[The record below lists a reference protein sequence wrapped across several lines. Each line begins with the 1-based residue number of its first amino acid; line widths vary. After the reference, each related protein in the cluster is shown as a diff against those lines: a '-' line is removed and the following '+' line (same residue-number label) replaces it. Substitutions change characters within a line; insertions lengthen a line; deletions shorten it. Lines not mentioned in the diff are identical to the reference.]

1 MVSAGFLAVVLLLL
15 CFIAIGLVY
24 IAYPQIMFKV
34 YNFPTG
40 ASGNHLTEAGEKAY
54 KRQGIG
60 TILLGLFLLFAFI
73 FIYIYIYSTY
83 S

>member
-1 MVSAGFLAVVLLLL
+1 MVSAGFLSVVLLIL
-15 CFIAIGLVY
+15 CFVLIGIAY
-24 IAYPQIMFKV
+24 IAYPQLMFKV

-40 ASGNHLTEAGEKAY
+40 AGGDHLTEAGEKAY

-73 FIYIYIYSTY
+73 FIYTTY

>member
-1 MVSAGFLAVVLLLL
+1 MVSAGFLTIVLLLM
-15 CFIAIGLVY
+15 CFIAIGLLY
-24 IAYPQIMFKV
+24 IAYPQTMFKV

-40 ASGNHLTEAGEKAY
+40 AGGDHLTDEGERAY

-60 TILLGLFLLFAFI
+60 TILLGLFLLFSFI
-73 FIYIYIYSTY
+73 FIYTTY

>member
-1 MVSAGFLAVVLLLL
+1 MISAGVLAVILLSLW
-15 CFIAIGLVY
+15 FIAIGVLY

-40 ASGNHLTEAGEKAY
+40 GGGDHLTEEGERVY

-60 TILLGLFLLFAFI
+60 IILLGLFLIFSSI
-73 FIYIYIYSTY
+73 FIYTTY

>member
-1 MVSAGFLAVVLLLL
+1 MVSAGFLAVVLLSLW
-15 CFIAIGLVY
+15 FIAIGLVY
-24 IAYPQIMFKV
+24 IARPQIMFKV

-40 ASGNHLTEAGEKAY
+40 ADGDPLTEDGERAY

-60 TILLGLFLLFAFI
+60 AILLGLFLLFASI
-73 FIYIYIYSTY
+73 FIYSTY

>member
-1 MVSAGFLAVVLLLL
+1 MVSPGLLAVILLSLW
-15 CFIAIGLVY
+15 FIAIGLLY
-24 IAYPQIMFKV
+24 IAYPQRMFKV

-40 ASGNHLTEAGEKAY
+40 GGGDHLTEAGERAY

-60 TILLGLFLLFAFI
+60 IILLGLFLTFSSI
-73 FIYIYIYSTY
+73 FIYSTY

>member
-1 MVSAGFLAVVLLLL
+1 MVSAGFVAVVLLLF
-15 CFIAIGLVY
+15 CFVAIGLVY
-24 IAYPQIMFKV
+24 IAYPQKMFKV

-40 ASGNHLTEAGEKAY
+40 GDGDHLTEAGERAY

-60 TILLGLFLLFAFI
+60 IILLGLFLIFASI
-73 FIYIYIYSTY
+73 FIYSTY

>member
-1 MVSAGFLAVVLLLL
+1 MVSAGFLAVVLLSFW
-15 CFIAIGLVY
+15 FIAIGLVY
-24 IAYPQIMFKV
+24 IARPQIMFKV

-40 ASGNHLTEAGEKAY
+40 AGGDHLTEAGERAY

-60 TILLGLFLLFAFI
+60 IILLGLFLIFASI
-73 FIYIYIYSTY
+73 FIYSTY

>member
-1 MVSAGFLAVVLLLL
+1 MVSAGFLAVVLLSFW
-15 CFIAIGLVY
+15 FIAIGLVY
-24 IAYPQIMFKV
+24 IARPQIMFKV

-40 ASGNHLTEAGEKAY
+40 AAGDHLTEAGERAY

-60 TILLGLFLLFAFI
+60 IILLGLFLI
-73 FIYIYIYSTY
+73 FSSIFIYSTY

>member
-1 MVSAGFLAVVLLLL
+1 MVSAGFLAVVLLSLW
-15 CFIAIGLVY
+15 FIAIGLVY
-24 IAYPQIMFKV
+24 LARPQIMFKV

-40 ASGNHLTEAGEKAY
+40 AGGDHLTEAGERAY

-60 TILLGLFLLFAFI
+60 IILLGLFLIFASI
-73 FIYIYIYSTY
+73 FIYSTY

>member
-1 MVSAGFLAVVLLLL
+1 MVSAGFLAVVLLLS

-34 YNFPTG
+34 YNFPAG
-40 ASGNHLTEAGEKAY
+40 AGGDHLTEAGEKAY
-54 KRQGIG
+54 KRQGIM

-73 FIYIYIYSTY
+73 FIYSTY

>member
-1 MVSAGFLAVVLLLL
+1 MVSAGLMAVVLLVL
-15 CFIAIGLVY
+15 CFVAIGLLY
-24 IAYPQIMFKV
+24 IVYPQKMFKV

-40 ASGNHLTEAGEKAY
+40 GGGDHLTEDGEEAY

-73 FIYIYIYSTY
+73 FIYTTY

>member
-1 MVSAGFLAVVLLLL
+1 MISAGVLAVVLLLL
-15 CFIAIGLVY
+15 CFIVIGVLY
-24 IAYPQIMFKV
+24 IAYPQIMFRV

-40 ASGNHLTEAGEKAY
+40 ARGDHLTEAGENAY

-73 FIYIYIYSTY
+73 FIYSTY

>member
-1 MVSAGFLAVVLLLL
+1 MISAGFLAVVLLLL
-15 CFIAIGLVY
+15 CFVAIGVLY
-24 IAYPQIMFKV
+24 IAYPQKMFKV

-40 ASGNHLTEAGEKAY
+40 ASGDHLTEAGEKAY

-73 FIYIYIYSTY
+73 FIYTTY